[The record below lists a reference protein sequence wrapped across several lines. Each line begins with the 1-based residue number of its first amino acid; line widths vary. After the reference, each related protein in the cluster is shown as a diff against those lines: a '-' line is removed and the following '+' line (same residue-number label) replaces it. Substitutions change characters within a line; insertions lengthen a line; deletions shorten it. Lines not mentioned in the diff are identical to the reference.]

1 MARAEG
7 QNLTTSIVH
16 DLGIAIVTGQYT
28 DANPFPVEGDLCKQY
43 SASRSVLREAVKML
57 TAKGLLTARPRQGT
71 RVQPEENWNLLDPD
85 VLRWMLE
92 RKFSLQL
99 LIEFTEI
106 RFAVEPAGAALAARS
121 ATAADRAAI
130 SRGIEQMLAAE
141 RGEADPLETDID
153 FHSAILRAS
162 GNPFYSQLRELIAT
176 ALPLLYPPHQR
187 QQRRAAGQ
195 RARPQAR
202 RRRDPRG
209 RCRGSGTR
217 DARDHPGSD
226 GLLLAEREPRR
237 PEKRSTR
244 LAQARGVK
252 RDVLFDKARDEEIAV
267 IIAPR
272 AAAG

>member
-176 ALPLLYPPHQR
+176 ALRFSIRRTNANKGVPLASVLDHKR
-187 QQRRAAGQ
+187 VADAILAGDAAEAERAM
-195 RARPQAR
+195 RAIIQEAM
-202 RRRDPRG
+202 D
-209 RCRGSGTR
+209 
-217 DARDHPGSD
+217 
-226 GLLLAEREPRR
+226 LLLAEREPRR
-237 PEKRSTR
+237 PEKRST
-244 LAQARGVK
+244 V
-252 RDVLFDKARDEEIAV
+252 
-267 IIAPR
+267 
-272 AAAG
+272 